1 MGMLAKSATKKEFD
15 LFKTEILKKIYTL
28 QKNIDHKV
36 SDTEENI
43 NNIEKKA
50 NESIFNIENQES
62 SIEEYIA
69 KIEESKNEVREIVE
83 NLSKEY
89 TELKNSN
96 MHLTQEIEETK
107 SFKENIL
114 LSKTDIDNSVE
125 EVSTKIRIINEA
137 LSVAEDLP
145 NNIENIQNITNK
157 SNELYSEI
165 EALQS
170 HSIDKKSKIDKLYNE
185 IYGQDIEN
193 ENGEIEHTDGLID
206 SLQVSYNSIDE
217 KLENI
222 DEILDTNL
230 KDNLTKFNTLLE
242 KSNKEFK
249 DVKNKLITLLP
260 GAMAS
265 GLSSA
270 YIGKT
275 EDEKTSKEKLE
286 KNFQWSIIG
295 LLIISLIPVSVD
307 IYRLVF
313 TEANL
318 VQVIKDTPNLIISI
332 FPIYFPILWFAYS
345 SNKKLNLSK
354 RLIEEY
360 THKAVLGNTFEGLS
374 TQIETLNANEDVRN
388 ELRTKLLFNL
398 LQVSSENPG
407 KLITDYQTSDH
418 PLMEALENSSKLSE
432 SIDKLNKIPGFSSIT
447 KKLSVEKNKII
458 KDTQDAIDK
467 GLDLKDKIDSNT

>member
-1 MGMLAKSATKKEFD
+1 MGLLAKSATKEEFD
-15 LFKTEILKKIYTL
+15 LFKTEILKKLSTL
-28 QKNIDHKV
+28 QNNIDHKV

-50 NESIFNIENQES
+50 TESILNIENQEL
-62 SIEEYIA
+62 SIEGYIA
-69 KIEESKNEVREIVE
+69 KIEESQSEVREITE
-83 NLSKEY
+83 NISKEY
-89 TELKNSN
+89 AKLKNN
-96 MHLTQEIEETK
+96 NIHLIQEVEETK
-107 SFKENIL
+107 GFKENIL

-125 EVSTKIRIINEA
+125 EVNKKITIINEA
-137 LSVAEDLP
+137 LSVAENLP
-145 NNIENIQNITNK
+145 SNIENIQNITDK
-157 SNELYSEI
+157 SNELHGEI
-165 EALQS
+165 EALRS

-193 ENGEIEHTDGLID
+193 ESGGIEHTDGLID
-206 SLQVSYNSIDE
+206 SLQMSYKNIDE
-217 KLENI
+217 KLKNI
-222 DEILDTNL
+222 DGILDDNL
-230 KDNLTKFNTLLE
+230 KDNLTKFSSLLDN
-242 KSNKEFK
+242 STKEFE
-249 DVKNKLITLLP
+249 DVKNKLTTLLP

-270 YIGKT
+270 YMDKT
-275 EDEKTSKEKLE
+275 EDEKKSKGKLE
-286 KNFQWSIIG
+286 KNFLWSIIG
-295 LLIISLIPVSVD
+295 LLMISLIPVSVD
-307 IYRLVF
+307 IYRLIF
-313 TEANL
+313 TEADL
-318 VQVIKDTPNLIISI
+318 IQVIKDTPNLLISI

-374 TQIETLNANEDVRN
+374 TQIETLTANEDVRN

-398 LQVSSENPG
+398 LQVSAENPG

-432 SIDKLNKIPGFSSIT
+432 SIDKLNKIPGFASIT

-467 GLDLKDKIDSNT
+467 GLDLNDKIDSNT